1 MLVKKKK
8 EKKNNCD
15 ETKDCRF
22 YTQLNNCQLS
32 ISYRSNH
39 WKLSNT
45 SDSAKSFID
54 EPMKQLVDNENNKTF
69 TLYH

>member
-8 EKKNNCD
+8 KKKNNCD
-15 ETKDCRF
+15 ETKDCSF
-22 YTQLNNCQLS
+22 FTQLNNCQLS
-32 ISYRSNH
+32 IFNQSNH